1 MSEVVAMDEGGGGG
15 DSESPM
21 LSRPETTTSEKAAEE
36 HSAEVMADVVS
47 ATENQL
53 QDAEDQSTDMMAR
66 VLSATDKQVD
76 VEEVSRPGT
85 STSEQDAEEQSKA
98 VMTRVLSATNMRIS
112 RLMSAGSRP
121 STRGGVVSAG
131 SRPSTRGGKPSST
144 AGDGAHSAVWEQV
157 ETIVSDT
164 CVSWQLSEGWKFCV
178 KQVGQLESKYL
189 IEAIFSIPTRRRPV
203 PTATASV
210 LFAVDMNGFYEDV
223 HAEADEILF
232 SIETQDL
239 IHNAAQ
245 GRFSEQWLYDV
256 LAAKRLTHTI
266 ASDIL
271 GPGPM

>member
-210 LFAVDMNGFYEDV
+210 LFAVDMKCGAVSSRGVALVPPLLSERPCV
-223 HAEADEILF
+223 TPTPMSTTARLF
-232 SIETQDL
+232 VSHTL
-239 IHNAAQ
+239 ALLL
-245 GRFSEQWLYDV
+245 QWL
-256 LAAKRLTHTI
+256 LRGRARR
-266 ASDIL
+266 
-271 GPGPM
+271 GR